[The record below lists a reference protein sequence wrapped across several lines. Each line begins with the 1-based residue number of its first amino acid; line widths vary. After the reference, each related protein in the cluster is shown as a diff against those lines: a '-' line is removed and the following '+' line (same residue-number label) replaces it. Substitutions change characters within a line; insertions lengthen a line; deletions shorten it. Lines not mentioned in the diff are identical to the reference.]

1 MKGDDDEDKMVTI
14 LTQGVQRLGHA
25 NFSNLLTI
33 GHIMNAKHSAR
44 QYVVGRSLRHP
55 LGWTILG
62 CFCMAGLAV
71 EFVTSNVAA
80 ADKPPA
86 AVWKKAETRGELY
99 QEAMRR
105 ADRMLQSQL
114 RIINPETGLVPQSYV
129 SNSKWTV
136 ANSAADLYSSLVMV
150 ASFSDREAMNGTLRR
165 AIVTERKHAQRIG
178 HLPDDLD
185 LKTLKFVHAKPS
197 LGRSTYGASEW
208 CRDGLLR
215 ITEILGPDTPWAD
228 RLIELADE
236 IMARASKAPRFG
248 RLPGALELCGEML
261 QTLSRLH
268 ALTGDQKYRTWA
280 ERIGDYYFFEK
291 PPQKSTRLGLRDH
304 GGEIISGLS
313 EVFVMTSRADPPKAA
328 RYREPL
334 RELLDRV
341 LEIGQAP
348 DGMLYNIIDPLN
360 GKVISKGLT
369 DPKKGINTNWGYT
382 CNAHCSYD
390 MVTGENRYRDRILK
404 ALRALPAHYM
414 DYKVSGDN
422 CADFIEQ
429 AIVLNNRFHVEGV
442 EEWIA
447 RMIPRLWAPQKADGS
462 VGDWYG
468 SHSSFGRTS
477 ILCATLC
484 SQGVRADPWREDLR
498 LGAVASGDEVYVVL
512 RSDKPWVGRLCFD
525 FARSREVFHLPL
537 NYPRINE
544 LPEWYVVSRSADY
557 EVTFGDEKPRVVSGA
572 ALIDGLPV
580 GLQADS
586 EVRIIMRKQ

>member
-1 MKGDDDEDKMVTI
+1 MRHLVRHY
-14 LTQGVQRLGHA
+14 VARH
-25 NFSNLLTI
+25 LLRR
-33 GHIMNAKHSAR
+33 AL
-44 QYVVGRSLRHP
+44 RS
-55 LGWTILG
+55 TILG
-62 CFCMAGLAV
+62 CFCTAGLTAD
-71 EFVTSNVAA
+71 FVTSNVAVA
-80 ADKPPA
+80 NEPPA
-86 AVWKKAETRGELY
+86 AVWEKAETRGKLY
-99 QEAMRR
+99 QEAMQR

-129 SNSKWTV
+129 SNSRWTV

-150 ASFSDREAMNGTLRR
+150 ASFSNRQAMNGTLRR
-165 AIVTERKHAQRIG
+165 ALATERKHAERIG

-197 LGRSTYGASEW
+197 LGRSMYGASEW

-236 IMARASKAPRFG
+236 IMARASVQARFG
-248 RLPGALELCGEML
+248 PLPGGIEVCGEML
-261 QTLSRLH
+261 QTLSRLY
-268 ALTGDQKYRTWA
+268 ALTGEEKYRTWA

-291 PPQKSTRLGLRDH
+291 PPQKSTRLQLRDH

-313 EVFVMTSRADPPKAA
+313 ELFVMTSRADSAKAA
-328 RYREPL
+328 RYRQPF

-348 DGMLYNIIDPLN
+348 DGMLYDIIDPLN

-382 CNAHCSYD
+382 CNAHCTYD

-414 DYKVSGDN
+414 DYEISGDN

-447 RMIPRLWAPQKADGS
+447 RMIHRLWAPQKADGS
-462 VGDWYG
+462 VGDRYG

-484 SQGVRADPWREDLR
+484 SQGVRAEPWREDLR
-498 LGAVASGDEVYVVL
+498 LGAVASGNEVYVLL
-512 RSDKPWVGRLCFD
+512 RSDKSWVGRLCFD
-525 FARSREVFHLPL
+525 FARSREVFHLPF

-544 LPEWYVVSRSADY
+544 LPGRRLGTTE
-557 EVTFGDEKPRVVSGA
+557 
-572 ALIDGLPV
+572 LPQP
-580 GLQADS
+580 LLRDRRRQD
-586 EVRIIMRKQ
+586 